1 MLWIELMIDLTKKV
15 NKTNCQVPWNILD
28 ILAVLLVTVILG
40 AVLYLAI
47 SFSLNKQEIIFKIF
61 SCSFALS
68 MIFIPYLWLKK
79 RYNIKWSSL
88 GLRIGKYPFFMNLT
102 LGIVTAFL
110 FLLLI
115 RVIPFLYEVALKD
128 DTIHIRNVFAILL
141 TPFTLTGFTKF
152 ALTPFGEELLFRGVV
167 YGYFRE
173 KVGIVLGIFYQ
184 AFISTALHLFYIK
197 EAFYSRDLFSAI
209 IYLISIHIVFAILYE
224 KTNSLYPSIICHGA
238 FNYLLFI
245 Y

>member
-1 MLWIELMIDLTKKV
+1 MLWIESMIDLTKKA
-15 NKTNCQVPWNILD
+15 NKTKCQVPWNSLD
-28 ILAVLLVTVILG
+28 ILAVLLFTVIFG
-40 AVLYLAI
+40 AVLYLSI
-47 SFSLNKQEIIFKIF
+47 SFSLNRQEVIFKVF

-79 RYNIKWSSL
+79 RYNIKWSTL
-88 GLRIGKYPFFMNLT
+88 GLRIGKYPFILNFI
-102 LGIVTAFL
+102 LGFVTAFL
-110 FLLLI
+110 FLFLL

-152 ALTPFGEELLFRGVV
+152 ALTPFGEEILLRGVV
-167 YGYFRE
+167 YGYFR
-173 KVGIVLGIFYQ
+173 KKIGIIFGIFFQ
-184 AFISTALHLFYIK
+184 AFISTVLHLFYIK
-197 EAFYSRDLFSAI
+197 EAFYSKDLFSVI
-209 IYLISIHIVFAILYE
+209 IYLISIHIIFSILYE

>member
-1 MLWIELMIDLTKKV
+1 MSQIELKTDLTEKV
-15 NKTNCQVPWNILD
+15 NKIDHQVPWNILD
-28 ILAVLLVTVILG
+28 VMAVLLSTIIVA

-47 SFSLNKQEIIFKIF
+47 TFLFNKSDIIFKFF
-61 SCSFALS
+61 SCSFSLT
-68 MIFIPYLWLKK
+68 MIFIPYLWLKR

-88 GLRIGKYPFFMNLT
+88 GLRIGKYPFIINFSI
-102 LGIVTAFL
+102 GIATAFL

-115 RVIPFLYEVALKD
+115 RVVPFLYEVVLKD
-128 DTIHIRNVFAILL
+128 DTIHIRNFFAILL

-152 ALTPFGEELLFRGVV
+152 ALVPFGEEVLFRGVV

-173 KVGIVLGIFYQ
+173 KVGIVLGIFSQ
-184 AFISTALHLFYIK
+184 AFISTILHFFYIK
-197 EAFYSRDLFSAI
+197 ESFLNNDFLSVI
-209 IYLISIHIVFAILYE
+209 IYLISVHIVFSILYE
-224 KTNSLYPSIICHGA
+224 KTNSLYSSIICHGV